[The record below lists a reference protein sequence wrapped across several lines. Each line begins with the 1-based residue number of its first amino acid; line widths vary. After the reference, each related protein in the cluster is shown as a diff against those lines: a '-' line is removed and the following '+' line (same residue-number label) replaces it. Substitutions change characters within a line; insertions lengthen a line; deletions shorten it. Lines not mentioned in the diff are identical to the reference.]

1 MVFFH
6 GAVPDPGGAGDPV
19 SPLLAGAVDVERGL
33 QQPPLQLA
41 PLLADH
47 LLPLPVIEVPGL
59 VRGPAASPA
68 NCSAGPASAAASSLS
83 SGASLPSSRT
93 CLTVTE
99 NLTVTAA
106 PPGAC
111 QE

>member
-1 MVFFH
+1 MPCRIPAALVTPS
-6 GAVPDPGGAGDPV
+6 AR
-19 SPLLAGAVDVERGL
+19 SSAGAVDVERGL

-47 LLPLPVIEVPGL
+47 LLPLPVIEVSGL
-59 VRGPAASPA
+59 VRGPGRQPGELLRGAAQR
-68 NCSAGPASAAASSLS
+68 AASSPS